1 MKLQEALA
9 AKDPPLALVMWRMEQ
24 REKRPLREQV
34 RDTVEV
40 CLEALG
46 ALGFWDLGFDGCL
59 VIDGGGGE
67 SLSPKR
73 VRHKLGELHDKYNSI
88 RDIYIYTL
96 EVQRPIRDRSRNGD
110 LLR

>member
-40 CLEALG
+40 CLEA
-46 ALGFWDLGFDGCL
+46 
-59 VIDGGGGE
+59 GE
-67 SLSPKR
+67 
-73 VRHKLGELHDKYNSI
+73 VHQG
-88 RDIYIYTL
+88 
-96 EVQRPIRDRSRNGD
+96 
-110 LLR
+110 

>member
-40 CLEALG
+40 CLEAG
-46 ALGFWDLGFDGCL
+46 VL
-59 VIDGGGGE
+59 VGMI
-67 SLSPKR
+67 R
-73 VRHKLGELHDKYNSI
+73 VDVDVFPGQSRHQG
-88 RDIYIYTL
+88 
-96 EVQRPIRDRSRNGD
+96 
-110 LLR
+110 